1 MPASYR
7 LYSYNDGQIHVLDN
21 FGAFANPSALS
32 DADYAFVVLTLDGAA
47 LSSDEGRSTSR
58 PASLMRSVTNGPRSS
73 SSIRIGLRELTISST
88 GLPTERGVKRPP
100 RSAQP

>member
-7 LYSYNDGQIHVLDN
+7 LYSYDDGQTHVLDN

-47 LSSDEGRSTSR
+47 LSSDEGRSLLAGIADAIGDKRT
-58 PASLMRSVTNGPRSS
+58 ALIIG
-73 SSIRIGLRELTISST
+73 SIGIGLRELTIS
-88 GLPTERGVKRPP
+88 
-100 RSAQP
+100 